1 MGRSKKIWEELT
13 RVETVRQT
21 PSIIHVMICDSQP
34 LAIYVDRQ
42 TAEYEMHLCKQA
54 DEEMGEA
61 CTYSIKT
68 MPLVTHRLDF

>member
-13 RVETVRQT
+13 RVETVTRN
-21 PSIIHVMICDSQP
+21 PPIIHVMICDSQP

-54 DEEMGEA
+54 DEEMDEA
-61 CTYSIKT
+61 HTYAIKT